1 MHKQC
6 FYASIIGD
14 QCPSGMLQM
23 HAGQIKCTLSLT
35 LCLRTFFLFGIIW
48 HVLYLVVP
56 TEPHFSSH
64 KQVENLM

>member
-1 MHKQC
+1 
-6 FYASIIGD
+6 
-14 QCPSGMLQM
+14 M